1 MQLAEHL
8 MALRL
13 TYQFQFQPAWSCL
26 IWSWLWPRTSLYMM
40 MLLMLHCCFFCR
52 LLPHHIDRS
61 STRTETY
68 LPVFIDEKHITMNT
82 VNWRN
87 NPRCTVLDC
96 IHTPVYRF
104 QVIHSVHCSIG
115 QIRETRHVHS
125 EFSATEDPGNSRIY
139 LISLT
144 SLTRVTK
151 SNLFHQH
158 EYYTAV
164 IVYTVVAL
172 TT

>member
-1 MQLAEHL
+1 
-8 MALRL
+8 
-13 TYQFQFQPAWSCL
+13 
-26 IWSWLWPRTSLYMM
+26 MM